1 MCKEESDAKDGCDE
15 FGQAELREE
24 EQPDT
29 DNSHAERT
37 RAFIEQCRAELEE
50 EEGGDD
56 DE

>member
-1 MCKEESDAKDGCDE
+1 MTKNDSEAQDSCDE

-24 EQPDT
+24 EQRDN

-37 RAFIEQCRAELEE
+37 RAFIEQCRAELEDE
-50 EEGGDD
+50 EEGDD